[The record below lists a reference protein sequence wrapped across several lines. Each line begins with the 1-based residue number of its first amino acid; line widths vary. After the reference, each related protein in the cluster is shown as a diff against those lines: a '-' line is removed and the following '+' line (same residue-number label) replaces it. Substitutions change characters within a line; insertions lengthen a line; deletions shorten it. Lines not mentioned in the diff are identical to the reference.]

1 MARPTP
7 SNDHSLVVFAHELR
21 EPLASILFAVQL
33 MTEGDRD
40 PSATREMCGIVERQS
55 RYLARLIDDVLE
67 VSRGCHDKLCLQA
80 DWFDLGMVLTS
91 AVETVAPLLKNR
103 GHRLALF
110 LPQGQVYV
118 MADSLRVQQVVVN
131 LLNNAVKY
139 TEPGGSI
146 RLAVEATA
154 NQLVIEVQDNGVGIS
169 REFLPRVFD
178 LFRQGAE
185 PTNGV
190 FPGLGIGLALVK
202 SLVELHGGT
211 VSAHSDGEG
220 TGSTFAVR
228 LPSATRA
235 ICQVPANQG
244 VRFGSLHA
252 SCRVVVDPMVD
263 A

>member
-1 MARPTP
+1 MATPT
-7 SNDHSLVVFAHELR
+7 SLADRSLVVFAHELR
-21 EPLASILFAVQL
+21 EPLASILFALQL
-33 MTEGDRD
+33 MNEGDRD
-40 PSATREMCGIVERQS
+40 ASATREMCAIVERQS

-67 VSRGCHDKLCLQA
+67 VSRGCHGKLCLQA
-80 DWFDLGMVLTS
+80 DWFDLGMILTS

-110 LPQGQVYV
+110 LPPEQVYV

-146 RLAVEATA
+146 RLTVAAA
-154 NQLVIEVQDNGVGIS
+154 ADHLIIEVQDNGAGIS

-185 PTNGV
+185 PANGA

-220 TGSTFAVR
+220 RGSTFAVR

-235 ICQVPANQG
+235 ICQVPTDEG
-244 VRFGSLHA
+244 VRPGSLHA
-252 SCRVVVDPMVD
+252 SRRTVVDSMVD